1 MLLKS
6 LFKKLKLKDTIVKTY
21 SAKPSEIEKK
31 WWVIDAK
38 NIVLGR
44 LASRVANMLRGKHK
58 PSFTPHLDCGDNII
72 IINAA
77 HVKLT
82 GKKANT
88 KDGKI
93 YYRHTGFPGGIKNTT
108 AGKILAGKHPE
119 RVIKMAVK
127 RMITRNA
134 LGAKQMSNLYV
145 YANSDHPHV
154 GQEPVIYDFA
164 SQNPKNKS
172 NYL

>member
-1 MLLKS
+1 M
-6 LFKKLKLKDTIVKTY
+6 KTY

-31 WWVIDAK
+31 WLIIDAK

-58 PSFTPHLDCGDNII
+58 PSFTPHMDCGDNII
-72 IINAA
+72 IINAE

-82 GKKANT
+82 GKKANP

-93 YYRHTGFPGGIKNTT
+93 YYRHTGFPGGIKDTT
-108 AGKILAGKHPE
+108 AGKILRGNHPE

-145 YANSDHPHV
+145 YANNEHPHA
-154 GQEPVIYDFA
+154 GQQPVIYDFA
-164 SQNPKNKS
+164 SQNPKNKK
-172 NYL
+172 

>member
-1 MLLKS
+1 M
-6 LFKKLKLKDTIVKTY
+6 KTY

-72 IINAA
+72 IINAE

-82 GKKANT
+82 GKKANP

-93 YYRHTGFPGGIKNTT
+93 YYRYTGFPGGIKDTT
-108 AGKILAGKHPE
+108 AGKILSGKHPE

-145 YANSDHPHV
+145 YVNGDHPHMAQQPTV
-154 GQEPVIYDFA
+154 YDFA
-164 SQNPKNKS
+164 SQNPKNKK
-172 NYL
+172 

>member
-1 MLLKS
+1 M
-6 LFKKLKLKDTIVKTY
+6 KTY

-72 IINAA
+72 IINAE

-82 GKKANT
+82 GKKRIPKT
-88 KDGKI
+88 EK
-93 YYRHTGFPGGIKNTT
+93 Y
-108 AGKILAGKHPE
+108 
-119 RVIKMAVK
+119 
-127 RMITRNA
+127 ITDI
-134 LGAKQMSNLYV
+134 Q
-145 YANSDHPHV
+145 DFQV
-154 GQEPVIYDFA
+154 G
-164 SQNPKNKS
+164 
-172 NYL
+172 